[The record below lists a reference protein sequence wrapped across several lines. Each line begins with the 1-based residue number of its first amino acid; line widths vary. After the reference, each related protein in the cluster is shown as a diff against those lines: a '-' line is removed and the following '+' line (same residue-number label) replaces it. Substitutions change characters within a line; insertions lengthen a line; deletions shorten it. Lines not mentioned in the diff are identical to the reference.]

1 MKYIF
6 RYHYY
11 NLKRFNISTSKLLP
25 PEYLGL
31 FFVIA
36 LFSTIF
42 FGVSSENCL
51 NYEGYNFIDFN
62 KLAFFY
68 FVAPIFIEAFMYK
81 HYDPNYVYLK
91 VTLPFSNYKIIFI
104 DFLVEFFSFKFFFL
118 FLFPFLYIIFS
129 LNYNLKLFNYN
140 FFIYGFFLIL
150 LMYTNSC
157 LFINLLKSVIRNS
170 KLDIYKNYVKFFILI
185 LIVLF
190 ILNENYLWI
199 QLEIASTIF
208 LLIKIFVVVFF
219 LQIILLLS
227 INKIIDKC

>member
-6 RYHYY
+6 KYHYY
-11 NLKRFNISTSKLLP
+11 NLKRFSISNSKLLP

-36 LFSTIF
+36 LFSIIF

-51 NYEGYNFIDFN
+51 NYKGYNFIDFN
-62 KLAFFY
+62 KLSFFY
-68 FVAPIFIEAFMYK
+68 LIAPIFIEAFMYK

-104 DFLVEFFSFKFFFL
+104 DFLVEFFSYKFIFL
-118 FLFPFLYIIFS
+118 FLLPFLYIIFS
-129 LNYNLKLFNYN
+129 LIYKLKLFDYS
-140 FFIYGFFLIL
+140 FFIYGFFLIV

-157 LFINLLKSVIRNS
+157 LFVNLLKSVIRNS
-170 KLDIYKNYVKFFILI
+170 KLDVYKNYIKLFILM

-199 QLEIASTIF
+199 HLETSSTIF
-208 LLIKIFVVVFF
+208 LLINIFVVVFF
-219 LQIILLLS
+219 LQIVSLIY

>member
-1 MKYIF
+1 MKYILK
-6 RYHYY
+6 YHYY
-11 NLKRFNISTSKLLP
+11 NLKRFNISTLKLLP

-31 FFVIA
+31 FFVIT
-36 LFSTIF
+36 LFSIII

-51 NYEGYNFIDFN
+51 NNEGYNFIDFN

-81 HYDPNYVYLK
+81 QYDPNYVYLK

-104 DFLVEFFSFKFFFL
+104 DFLVEFFSIKFIFL

-129 LNYNLKLFNYN
+129 LSYNLKLFNYS
-140 FFIYGFFLIL
+140 FFKYGFFLIL
-150 LMYTNSC
+150 LMYINSC
-157 LFINLLKSVIRNS
+157 LLINLLKSLVRNS

-185 LIVLF
+185 LIILF
-190 ILNENYLWI
+190 IFNENYLWI
-199 QLEIASTIF
+199 QFKIASTIF
-208 LLIKIFVVVFF
+208 LLINIFVIVFF

-227 INKIIDKC
+227 INKINDKC